1 MKLLLHAAL
10 LLLIAATPIHVG
22 AQNLGKHFP
31 FLKKMGIHLTPHH
44 VLGAH
49 IECPYFDD
57 NLKEDELPISLE
69 NKQREALLRG
79 VLPTYEDEIDGKT
92 VEIVGMDMGIW
103 LAGVKALP
111 GGNTL
116 VMFTYEYGDGGASA
130 IGIYNAKG
138 VRTDYLGMGPNEG
151 TEYYDID
158 EEHTHIST
166 HHRTVLDFTGERSMA
181 LSYKMMR
188 ERMFTV
194 ADGTINEYGVANYK
208 ETGKQVDWT
217 MSERYDYDIN
227 DAGHI
232 VLRALPKPQCD
243 GPVDANILLRDPI
256 NALYYYAASDAQRL
270 ERFNELAG
278 RPEYNVEPED
288 KDFLNEWHYLLT
300 WDGIHGN
307 NSTPEAVKKAHQG
320 PSGHNN
326 IDSACFTLA
335 SLVKFQT
342 SKLDQAYYYGCGPSG
357 NWGYLDGYR
366 QPNKNWHACR
376 IFGDLVKNYSA
387 MYATSAGP
395 ATASALALKSKDGKK
410 AALLIVD
417 YRGKEQT
424 LTVDVKGLDGAKNV
438 SAIMLD
444 YTHNAT
450 PFSADWRNGTLTLAK
465 PDKNSAAFL
474 VTFDL

>member
-10 LLLIAATPIHVG
+10 LLLIAATPLHVG
-22 AQNLGKHFP
+22 AQNLGKQFP
-31 FLKKMGIHLTPHH
+31 FLKKMGIRLTPHH

-79 VLPTYEDEIDGKT
+79 VLPTYEDEIDRKT

-116 VMFTYEYGDGGASA
+116 VLFTYEYGDGGASA

-158 EEHTHIST
+158 EEHTHIRT

-188 ERMFTV
+188 ERTFTT

-288 KDFLNEWHYLLT
+288 KDFLNEWHYHLRDAMSDFYTSNAVQVLQFVATHRTSDNYVREYLYELVAESLL
-300 WDGIHGN
+300 D
-307 NSTPEAVKKAHQG
+307 KADL
-320 PSGHNN
+320 
-326 IDSACFTLA
+326 IDDINRVPDAA
-335 SLVKFQT
+335 QR
-342 SKLDQAYYYGCGPSG
+342 D
-357 NWGYLDGYR
+357 YL
-366 QPNKNWHACR
+366 H
-376 IFGDLVKNYSA
+376 
-387 MYATSAGP
+387 
-395 ATASALALKSKDGKK
+395 
-410 AALLIVD
+410 
-417 YRGKEQT
+417 T
-424 LTVDVKGLDGAKNV
+424 LTAQWGPKDAVG
-438 SAIMLD
+438 
-444 YTHNAT
+444 
-450 PFSADWRNGTLTLAK
+450 
-465 PDKNSAAFL
+465 
-474 VTFDL
+474 